1 MINPRSARYY
11 KRFTLGE
18 RFMHGILTLCFLGLA
33 MTGLPLRF
41 GKSVWAVAMAKAVG
55 GFGTIIFFHEA
66 CAVLLTLMFLSHLFN
81 IGYRVLFKKE
91 YSLLW
96 GPSSMV
102 PNLKDLTTLIAH
114 FRWFLFLGPKPKF
127 DRYAYWE
134 KVDYWAVFWGMT
146 IIGLSGYAMWFAPFF
161 ARLIPGSL
169 LNVALLVHSEE
180 ALMAVGFIFSIHF
193 FNTHI
198 RPHNFPM
205 DLTVFTGKQ
214 SEQEFK
220 ERHPA
225 EYDRLVNTGGLEDLE
240 TAPPP
245 RWENNFSRVMGVV
258 AVVLGLVMVGLTAVA
273 FVKE

>member
-1 MINPRSARYY
+1 MTGKHSSRYY
-11 KRFTLGE
+11 SRFTLGQ
-18 RFMHGILTLCFLGLA
+18 RFMHGILTLCFIGLA

-41 GKSVWAVAMAKAVG
+41 SRGVWATAFAQDVG

-66 CAVLLTLMFLSHLFN
+66 FAVLLTAMFLSHVFN
-81 IGYRVLFKKE
+81 VGYRVLFKKE
-91 YSLLW
+91 YSLIW
-96 GPSSMV
+96 GSNSMV
-102 PNLKDLTTLIAH
+102 PNLKDLTDIIGH

-146 IIGLSGYAMWFAPFF
+146 IIGLSGYAMWFAPLF
-161 ARLIPGSL
+161 ARFIPGSM
-169 LNVALLVHSEE
+169 LNVALLIHSEE

-214 SEQEFK
+214 SEEEFQ
-220 ERHPA
+220 ERHA
-225 EYDRLVNTGGLEDLE
+225 DEYDRLLHNGGLEKLE
-240 TAPPP
+240 TPPP
-245 RWENNFSRVMGVV
+245 PLWENNFSRVMGFV
-258 AVVLGLVMVGLTAVA
+258 AVVLGLVMVGLTAIA